1 MNLHFYDAHFTGGV
15 GTPGA
20 EVMSEV
26 ISLVDAIAAEGYAL
40 EADYFDIFR
49 NTADNETIW
58 WTESGV
64 GNRIW
69 NGLHYN
75 LTTPEQAGGWNGFST
90 LAEYFDMF
98 DGDPNSNLE
107 GSGQEERRG
116 FVPTEG
122 VAAGADGTIDDD
134 NDGIADGSNI
144 GFGFLLGQQYGPD
157 GTALEDRQGGP
168 LSFSREFV
176 DGDGNPNLINNSEVT
191 GIRVIKYNPRFG
203 GFTNHSIQFR
213 YADALLM
220 KAEAELRSG
229 TGNATATINELR
241 TVRGVAPIGTLTE
254 EILLE
259 ERGRELFVE
268 GWRRNDMIRFGQYLR
283 QWEFKG
289 DTETGNDAR
298 LLFPIPLPQLLANPN
313 LQQNPGY

>member
-1 MNLHFYDAHFTGGV
+1 
-15 GTPGA
+15 
-20 EVMSEV
+20 
-26 ISLVDAIAAEGYAL
+26 
-40 EADYFDIFR
+40 
-49 NTADNETIW
+49 
-58 WTESGV
+58 
-64 GNRIW
+64 
-69 NGLHYN
+69 
-75 LTTPEQAGGWNGFST
+75 
-90 LAEYFDMF
+90 MF
-98 DGDPNSNLE
+98 EGDPNSNLE

-122 VAAGADGTIDDD
+122 VAAGAEGTVDDD

-176 DGDGNPNLINNSEVT
+176 DGDGAPNLINNSEVT

-241 TVRGVAPIGTLTE
+241 TVRGVAPIGDLDE
-254 EILLE
+254 AELLE
-259 ERGRELFVE
+259 ERGKELFVE

-289 DTETGNDAR
+289 DTETANDTR